1 MIPVI
6 ITVIKNKLL
15 NFISIIKQNFQI
27 IAVTIAMILAAFLFI
42 QHNKLKV
49 TKDTLDK
56 VQSNYEYYMNKSSDT
71 EQQNRILQLTLD
83 DYKETKDSLI
93 NEIKTTQKKLKIKE
107 KELKQTQ
114 IQKQEIKHDTT
125 VIVKSNDFELEIK
138 PNSLTSIIINKKDS
152 ILTHSLSIKNTQT
165 LYITNKRVY
174 RNKYKNWFI
183 RLLHLDWKKKDNIEY
198 QIHNSN
204 NLIDVTDS
212 RMIELNK

>member
-1 MIPVI
+1 MIPI
-6 ITVIKNKLL
+6 LITVIKNKLL
-15 NFISIIKQNFQI
+15 NFISIIKNNFHI
-27 IAVTIAMILAAFLFI
+27 IAVTIIMMLTAFLFI

-49 TKDTLDK
+49 AKDTLDK

-93 NEIKTTQKKLKIKE
+93 NEIKTTQKKLSIKE

-114 IQKQEIKHDTT
+114 LQKQEIKHDTT

-152 ILTHSLSIKNTQT
+152 LLTHTLSIQNTQT
-165 LYITNKRVY
+165 LYVTNKRVY

-183 RLLHLDWKKKDNIEY
+183 RLLHFDWKKKNNIEY

-204 NLIDVTDS
+204 DIIEITDS